1 MKKIYF
7 TLILGLLTVT
17 GLHAQTL
24 LAFYPFSLNGIDTTG
39 KNEDAYLKNVDF
51 SNGGVYSNGI
61 YNGDDTTGSVIQTS
75 SINNFNFDDF
85 TVLLDFFVEEY
96 PDFDKPIIIGGPSWR
111 WLGVY
116 MDENGML
123 TLMANDKAIFVNTGK
138 SAVLNT
144 WNTLGVSYKKSTGN
158 LRLYLNYMLIAEEN
172 VTELTHNND
181 GKFVN
186 DHRGE
191 GQTFKG
197 YWRNFKTYNSSVV
210 ASIGIS
216 NELKGI
222 DVLVVGDQLKVL
234 IPENEKNIE
243 MHIINMSGKKLSS
256 TVLTSGTNIV
266 NISKIK
272 SGSYLLLFVNRSGQ
286 RAVEKVT
293 FVR

>member
-1 MKKIYF
+1 
-7 TLILGLLTVT
+7 
-17 GLHAQTL
+17 L
-24 LAFYPFSLNGIDTTG
+24 LAFYPFSSNGTDTTG

-61 YNGDDTTGSVIQTS
+61 YNGEDTTGSVIQTP

-85 TVLLDFFVEEY
+85 TVVLDFFVEEY

-111 WLGVY
+111 WLGAY

-123 TLMANDKAIFVNTGK
+123 TLMANDKTVFINTEK
-138 SAVLNT
+138 SAALNT
-144 WNTLGVSYKKSTGN
+144 WNTLALSYEKNTGH
-158 LRLYLNYMLIAEEN
+158 LRLYLNYMLIADEN
-172 VTELTHNND
+172 VTDLKHNND

-186 DHRGE
+186 DHGGE

-197 YWRNFKTYNSSVV
+197 YWRNLKIYNSSVV
-210 ASIGIS
+210 ASIDIS

-222 DVLVVGDQLKVL
+222 DALLVGDQLKVL

-243 MHIINMSGKKLSS
+243 MHIINMSGNKLSS
-256 TVLTSGTNIV
+256 TALTSGTNIV
-266 NISKIK
+266 NVSEMK

-286 RAVEKVT
+286 GAVKKVT